1 MEYFGRAERMQ
12 SDLRIARFQL
22 PEQVFVKIDP
32 QFRVQAALQQQLVAA
47 QREGFLDFLGVL
59 FDRGD
64 VGPFGLVRL
73 AVKIAEF
80 TTRNADVRDVDIAVD
95 LPRYHVARNL
105 LLAQFPCE

>member
-1 MEYFGRAERMQ
+1 MQ
-12 SDLRIARFQL
+12 PQRRVARFQ
-22 PEQVFVKIDP
+22 PAEQPFVEVDL
-32 QFRVQAALQQQLVAA
+32 QSGVQAALQQQLVAA
-47 QREGFLDFLGVL
+47 QREGFLDFLGIL